1 MSEFKYEII
10 ALEGST
16 EIDYR
21 AYFDGKAC
29 DLSEVSGHIAKR
41 RASLQLI
48 LADIREC
55 HEILNSMR
63 NHEELSSHLYKAFV
77 ITYSKCFAS
86 GAVRGLSLDSKR
98 VYKSAPDLL
107 KLHDHVYKMRNTYI
121 AHADNSACEQAEVYF
136 VKHENISEVFVPTSK
151 YSAPWSHSFEELFS
165 LINELYAHVAEQ
177 TRKVDSKITEQFA

>member
-16 EIDYR
+16 EI
-21 AYFDGKAC
+21 AYKAHFDGRAC
-29 DLSEVSGHIAKR
+29 ELSEVSGHIAKR

-63 NHEELSSHLYKAFV
+63 NHEDLSSHLYKAFV

-86 GAVRGLSLDSKR
+86 GAVRGLSLDAKR
-98 VYKSAPDLL
+98 VYKYAPELL
-107 KLHDHVYKMRNTYI
+107 MLHDHVYKMRNTYI

-136 VKHENISEVFVPTSK
+136 VKHESLSEVFVPTSK

-165 LINELYAHVAEQ
+165 LISELYAHVAEQ